1 MKGAAVRVLDDR
13 YLEFIAALQKLGEFR
28 SVARMIVRISGAL
41 GTEEELDEDIAPES
55 LRPEVN
61 RAIHA
66 LWKKGWIEVREIRR
80 VSKYGPK
87 KDYRLKVCL
96 DRIENYFEQERISK
110 SVLAGHTFRAHGMA
124 VPA

>member
-66 LWKKGWIEVREIRR
+66 LWKKGWIEIREIRR

-110 SVLAGHTFRAHGMA
+110 SVLARHAFPTHEMA